1 MTRAVEMANAITQGL
16 PIPINVTNFE
26 TGSSNED
33 VFEGNLTVP
42 ANTNTIIAGP
52 VTIPNVTINGNL
64 SVLSRSLAVTNT
76 LTIASAGKLF
86 IK

>member
-16 PIPINVTNFE
+16 PIPISSE

-33 VFEGNLTVP
+33 VFEDNLTVP

-64 SVLSRSLAVTNT
+64 SSIGSLTVTNT
-76 LTIASAGKLF
+76 LTIASTSKLS

>member
-16 PIPINVTNFE
+16 PLPISFE

-64 SVLSRSLAVTNT
+64 SVLSRSLTVTNT

>member
-1 MTRAVEMANAITQGL
+1 MTRAVEMADAVSQGL
-16 PIPINVTNFE
+16 PLPISFE

-64 SVLSRSLAVTNT
+64 SVLSRSLTVTNT

>member
-1 MTRAVEMANAITQGL
+1 MTRAVEMANSFSGESL
-16 PIPINVTNFE
+16 
-26 TGSSNED
+26 SSNED
-33 VFEGNLTVP
+33 VFEADLTVP
-42 ANTNTIIAGP
+42 ANTNKIVAGP

-64 SVLSRSLAVTNT
+64 SVLCRSLTVTNT

>member
-1 MTRAVEMANAITQGL
+1 MTRAVDMANSFSGESL
-16 PIPINVTNFE
+16 
-26 TGSSNED
+26 SSNED
-33 VFEGNLTVP
+33 VFEADLTVP
-42 ANTNTIIAGP
+42 ANTNTVIAGP

-64 SVLSRSLAVTNT
+64 SSIGNLTVTTT

>member
-42 ANTNTIIAGP
+42 ANTNTVIAGP

-64 SVLSRSLAVTNT
+64 SSIGSLTVTNT
-76 LTIASAGKLF
+76 LTIASTSKLS

>member
-16 PIPINVTNFE
+16 PLPINFE

-42 ANTNTIIAGP
+42 ANINTVIAGP

-64 SVLSRSLAVTNT
+64 SVLSRSLTVTNT

>member
-1 MTRAVEMANAITQGL
+1 MTRAVEMADIFSVASVASEVL
-16 PIPINVTNFE
+16 
-26 TGSSNED
+26 SSNED
-33 VFEGNLTVP
+33 VFEDNLTVP
-42 ANTNTIIAGP
+42 ANSNMIVAGP

-64 SVLSRSLAVTNT
+64 SSIGNLTVTTT

>member
-1 MTRAVEMANAITQGL
+1 MTRAVDMANSFSGESL
-16 PIPINVTNFE
+16 
-26 TGSSNED
+26 SSNED
-33 VFEGNLTVP
+33 VFEADLTVP
-42 ANTNTIIAGP
+42 ANTNKIVAGP

-64 SVLSRSLAVTNT
+64 SVLSRSLTVTNT

>member
-33 VFEGNLTVP
+33 AFEGNLTVP

-64 SVLSRSLAVTNT
+64 SSIGNLTVTTT

>member
-1 MTRAVEMANAITQGL
+1 MTRAVEMANLLIAGEVL
-16 PIPINVTNFE
+16 
-26 TGSSNED
+26 GSNED
-33 VFEGNLTVP
+33 IFEGDLTVD
-42 ANTNTIIAGP
+42 ANTNKIVAGP

-64 SVLSRSLAVTNT
+64 SSIGNLTVTTT

>member
-1 MTRAVEMANAITQGL
+1 MTRAVEMANLLIAGEVL
-16 PIPINVTNFE
+16 
-26 TGSSNED
+26 GSNED

-42 ANTNTIIAGP
+42 ANSNMIIAGP

-64 SVLSRSLAVTNT
+64 SSIGNLTVTTT

>member
-1 MTRAVEMANAITQGL
+1 MTRAVEMANAVSQGL
-16 PIPINVTNFE
+16 PLPISFE

-64 SVLSRSLAVTNT
+64 SVLSQSLTVTTT

>member
-16 PIPINVTNFE
+16 PLPINFE

-64 SVLSRSLAVTNT
+64 SSIGSLTVTNT
-76 LTIASAGKLF
+76 LTIASTSKLS

>member
-1 MTRAVEMANAITQGL
+1 MTRAVDMANAITQGL
-16 PIPINVTNFE
+16 PIPISSE
-26 TGSSNED
+26 AGSSNED

-42 ANTNTIIAGP
+42 ANTNTVIAGP

-64 SVLSRSLAVTNT
+64 SSIGNLTVTTT

>member
-1 MTRAVEMANAITQGL
+1 MTRAVEMANTLSVAGESL
-16 PIPINVTNFE
+16 
-26 TGSSNED
+26 SSNED

-42 ANTNTIIAGP
+42 ANSNMIVAGP

-64 SVLSRSLAVTNT
+64 SSIGNLTVTTT

>member
-1 MTRAVEMANAITQGL
+1 MTRAVEMANLLIAGEVL
-16 PIPINVTNFE
+16 
-26 TGSSNED
+26 GSNED

-64 SVLSRSLAVTNT
+64 SSIGSLTVTNT
-76 LTIASAGKLF
+76 LTIASTSKLS

>member
-16 PIPINVTNFE
+16 PIPISSE
-26 TGSSNED
+26 AGSSNED

-42 ANTNTIIAGP
+42 ANTNTVIAGP

-64 SVLSRSLAVTNT
+64 SSIGSLTVTNT
-76 LTIASAGKLF
+76 LTIASTSKLS

>member
-16 PIPINVTNFE
+16 PLPRSFE

-64 SVLSRSLAVTNT
+64 SSIGSLTVTNT
-76 LTIASAGKLF
+76 LTIASTSKLS

>member
-1 MTRAVEMANAITQGL
+1 MTRAVDMANLMVAGEVL
-16 PIPINVTNFE
+16 
-26 TGSSNED
+26 SSNED
-33 VFEGNLTVP
+33 VFEGDLTVD
-42 ANTNTIIAGP
+42 ANTNTVIAGP

-64 SVLSRSLAVTNT
+64 SSIGNLTVTTT

>member
-1 MTRAVEMANAITQGL
+1 MTRAVEMANTLSVAGESL
-16 PIPINVTNFE
+16 
-26 TGSSNED
+26 SSNED

-42 ANTNTIIAGP
+42 SNSNMIVAGP

-64 SVLSRSLAVTNT
+64 SSIGNLTVTTT

>member
-1 MTRAVEMANAITQGL
+1 MTRAVDMANSFSGESL
-16 PIPINVTNFE
+16 
-26 TGSSNED
+26 SSNED
-33 VFEGNLTVP
+33 VFEADLTVP
-42 ANTNTIIAGP
+42 TNTNKIVAGP

-64 SVLSRSLAVTNT
+64 SSIGNLTVTTT

>member
-42 ANTNTIIAGP
+42 ANTNTVIAGP

-64 SVLSRSLAVTNT
+64 SSIGNLTVTTT

>member
-1 MTRAVEMANAITQGL
+1 MTRAVDMANAITQGL
-16 PIPINVTNFE
+16 HIPISSE
-26 TGSSNED
+26 AGSSNED

-64 SVLSRSLAVTNT
+64 SSIGNLTVTTT

>member
-1 MTRAVEMANAITQGL
+1 MTRAVEMANTLSVAGESL
-16 PIPINVTNFE
+16 R
-26 TGSSNED
+26 SNED
-33 VFEGNLTVP
+33 VFEGNLIVP
-42 ANTNTIIAGP
+42 ANANMIVAGP

-64 SVLSRSLAVTNT
+64 SSIGNLTVTTT

>member
-1 MTRAVEMANAITQGL
+1 MTRAVEMADIFSVASVASEVL
-16 PIPINVTNFE
+16 
-26 TGSSNED
+26 SSNED
-33 VFEGNLTVP
+33 VFEADLTVP
-42 ANTNTIIAGP
+42 ANSNMIVAGP

-64 SVLSRSLAVTNT
+64 SVLSRSLTVTNT

>member
-1 MTRAVEMANAITQGL
+1 MTRAVDMANSFSGESL
-16 PIPINVTNFE
+16 
-26 TGSSNED
+26 SSNED
-33 VFEGNLTVP
+33 VFEGDLTVD
-42 ANTNTIIAGP
+42 ANTNKIVAGP

-64 SVLSRSLAVTNT
+64 SVLCRSLTVTNT

>member
-16 PIPINVTNFE
+16 PIPISSE

-33 VFEGNLTVP
+33 VFEDNLTVP

-64 SVLSRSLAVTNT
+64 SSIGSLTVTTT

>member
-1 MTRAVEMANAITQGL
+1 MTRAVEMANTLSVAGESL
-16 PIPINVTNFE
+16 
-26 TGSSNED
+26 SSNED
-33 VFEGNLTVP
+33 VFEGNLIVP
-42 ANTNTIIAGP
+42 ANANMIVAGP

-64 SVLSRSLAVTNT
+64 SVLSRSLTVTNT

>member
-1 MTRAVEMANAITQGL
+1 MTRAVDMANSFSGESL
-16 PIPINVTNFE
+16 
-26 TGSSNED
+26 SSNED
-33 VFEGNLTVP
+33 VFEADLTIP
-42 ANTNTIIAGP
+42 ANTNKIVAGP

-64 SVLSRSLAVTNT
+64 SSIGYLTVTTT

>member
-1 MTRAVEMANAITQGL
+1 MTRAVDMANAITQGL
-16 PIPINVTNFE
+16 PIPISSE
-26 TGSSNED
+26 AGSSNED

-64 SVLSRSLAVTNT
+64 SSIGNLTVTT
-76 LTIASAGKLF
+76 MLTIASAGKLF

>member
-1 MTRAVEMANAITQGL
+1 MTRAVEMANLLIAGEVL
-16 PIPINVTNFE
+16 
-26 TGSSNED
+26 GSNED

-42 ANTNTIIAGP
+42 ANSNMIVAGP

-64 SVLSRSLAVTNT
+64 SSIGNLTVTTT

>member
-1 MTRAVEMANAITQGL
+1 MTRAVEMANTLSVAGESL
-16 PIPINVTNFE
+16 
-26 TGSSNED
+26 SSNED

-42 ANTNTIIAGP
+42 ANTNTVIAGP

-64 SVLSRSLAVTNT
+64 SSIGSLTVTNT
-76 LTIASAGKLF
+76 LTIASTSKLS

>member
-1 MTRAVEMANAITQGL
+1 MTRAVDMANAITQGL

-42 ANTNTIIAGP
+42 ANTNTVIAGP

-64 SVLSRSLAVTNT
+64 SSIGSLTVTNT
-76 LTIASAGKLF
+76 LTIASTSKLS

>member
-1 MTRAVEMANAITQGL
+1 MTRAVEMANTLSVAGESL
-16 PIPINVTNFE
+16 
-26 TGSSNED
+26 SSNED
-33 VFEGNLTVP
+33 VFEGNLIVP
-42 ANTNTIIAGP
+42 ANANMIVAGP

-64 SVLSRSLAVTNT
+64 SSIGNLTVTTT

>member
-1 MTRAVEMANAITQGL
+1 MTRAVDMANLMVAGEVL
-16 PIPINVTNFE
+16 
-26 TGSSNED
+26 SSNED
-33 VFEGNLTVP
+33 VFEGDLTVN
-42 ANTNTIIAGP
+42 ANTNTVIAGP

-64 SVLSRSLAVTNT
+64 SSIGNLTVTTT